1 WTYAF
6 GHLAWPYLC
15 PDAPRIAHEYIERA
29 AMLVPHDARVHHIRG
44 FLRRMRKDT
53 AGAAEAYEAAVA
65 TNRNYANA
73 HAQLGMVMLELGQ
86 PEHTGAHIERAL
98 RLSPR
103 DPSRGIWVGM
113 AAGAELMMER
123 YDEAIA

>member
-1 WTYAF
+1 
-6 GHLAWPYLC
+6 
-15 PDAPRIAHEYIERA
+15 
-29 AMLVPHDARVHHIRG
+29 
-44 FLRRMRKDT
+44 
-53 AGAAEAYEAAVA
+53 
-65 TNRNYANA
+65 
-73 HAQLGMVMLELGQ
+73 MVMLELGQ

-123 YDEAIA
+123 YDEAIALYERGGGLRLTLRAHLVGLGAAHALRGDKAAARQILTALLEAFPDITIAKLREEALTT